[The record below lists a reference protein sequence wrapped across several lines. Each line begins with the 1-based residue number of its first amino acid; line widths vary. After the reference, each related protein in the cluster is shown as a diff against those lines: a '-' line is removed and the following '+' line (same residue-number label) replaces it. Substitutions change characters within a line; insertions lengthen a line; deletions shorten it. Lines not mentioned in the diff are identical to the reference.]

1 VRSYVTSPTTM
12 RAITDIPAKTPRPIG
27 STDSFLPGTVKAA
40 APAGV
45 PPADAADEAAEELDA
60 EAGAVP
66 VLAAEVTDS
75 LTEEV
80 AWPAED
86 DAVALVDPAAVAE
99 PSDAETLDKPF
110 TMGPEPG
117 AEAPVVVAAAL
128 LLPSEE
134 EEVEPAREEA
144 IVEVAMLEVSDPA
157 ALEEPPPLSDDKVQS
172 LTSSTC
178 GCPST
183 VMGVSVI
190 LQVWVTG
197 PLAVLTWVIVVT
209 VVGCDLLASSRRTT
223 LGR

>member
-66 VLAAEVTDS
+66 VLAAEVTDP
-75 LTEEV
+75 LAEEV
-80 AWPAED
+80 AWLAED
-86 DAVALVDPAAVAE
+86 DAVALIDPAAVAE
-99 PSDAETLDKPF
+99 PNDADTLDKPF
-110 TMGPEPG
+110 TMGPEP
-117 AEAPVVVAAAL
+117 APVVVAAAL
-128 LLPSEE
+128 LLPSEV
-134 EEVEPAREEA
+134 EVEPAEDEA
-144 IVEVAMLEVSDPA
+144 IVEVAMLVVSDPA

-183 VMGVSVI
+183 VIGVSVI

-197 PLAVLTWVIVVT
+197 PLAVLTWVTVVT
-209 VVGCDLLASSRRTT
+209 VVGCELLASSRRTT
-223 LGR
+223 LVR